1 MLPSRPAPRGLLAA
15 VLLLALLP
23 GPLLAQSAS
32 DSGGESEGD
41 NDDEGPTVVSV
52 GNLTT
57 DFSYGR
63 AIARG
68 GAYNYQKNVRALMI
82 SGPGGSFLVDYASN
96 LGGRG
101 PEQETRRTIGAEAL
115 FGGNVYLFRDFL
127 FLPFSVYVPIR
138 ANLDYR
144 YVQPTDASRSN
155 LHRGAAGLGAGAGGQ
170 LRLPVGPD
178 FIQENVLVRGTAVLV
193 PGITSSF
200 GGSDPDELVNPEGS
214 PVSTSAT
221 RMRRAIN
228 LNLEILFDDL
238 LGGDTGVMAGY
249 TLQATGHSAERPSS
263 VGDVIDAATLYGD
276 YTKVSEQ
283 HKVRVGLTW

>member
-1 MLPSRPAPRGLLAA
+1 MLFPRSTSCSALIALLFA
-15 VLLLALLP
+15 ALLP
-23 GPLLAQSAS
+23 GPLLAQSTS
-32 DSGGESEGD
+32 DSGGESEEAG
-41 NDDEGPTVVSV
+41 DEGPTVVSV

-57 DFSYGR
+57 NFNYGR
-63 AIARG
+63 AIAQG
-68 GAYNYQKNVRALMI
+68 GAYSYQKNVRALMI
-82 SGPGGSFLVDYASN
+82 SGPGGSLLVDYASN
-96 LGGRG
+96 LGGSG
-101 PEQETRRTIGAEAL
+101 SEQETRRTIGAETL
-115 FGGNVYLFRDFL
+115 FGGNIYLLRDAL
-127 FLPFSVYVPIR
+127 FLPLSVYVPVR
-138 ANLDYR
+138 FNLDYR

-178 FIQENVLVRGTAVLV
+178 FIKENLLVRGTAVLV
-193 PGITSSF
+193 PAITSSF

-214 PVSTSAT
+214 PVSTSGT

-249 TLQATGHSAERPSS
+249 TFQAYGHSAEKPSS

-276 YTKVSEQ
+276 YTKVNEQ
-283 HKVRVGLTW
+283 HMVRVGLTW